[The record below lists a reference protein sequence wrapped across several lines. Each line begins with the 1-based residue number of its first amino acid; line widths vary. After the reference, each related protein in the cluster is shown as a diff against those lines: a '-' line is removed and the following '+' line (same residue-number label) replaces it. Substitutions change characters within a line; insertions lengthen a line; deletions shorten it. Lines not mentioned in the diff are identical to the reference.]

1 VGQRFIHD
9 RQAGSTRTTG
19 VCCSITSLTRTPH
32 ALVPGA
38 RHGRSRAFAS
48 YQAMALSASVMA
60 GPTVWRVHELAITVI
75 GPDRTGIVADVA
87 EALAG
92 VGANLSDSTMTRLR
106 GHFAMT
112 LICTGVTAEA
122 VEKALA
128 PIGADGRLLATVRA
142 VQPET
147 DVDAAGEPYLVS
159 VHGADRLGIVAAVTR
174 VVAAAGGNITDL
186 TTRLTGPLYVLV
198 AEVDLPRGAADGLA
212 TRLAETAAELGVDVT
227 LRRADSEI
235 L

>member
-1 VGQRFIHD
+1 VN
-9 RQAGSTRTTG
+9 
-19 VCCSITSLTRTPH
+19 
-32 ALVPGA
+32 
-38 RHGRSRAFAS
+38 
-48 YQAMALSASVMA
+48 
-60 GPTVWRVHELAITVI
+60 ELAITVI
-75 GPDRTGIVADVA
+75 GPDRTGIVADVS

-112 LICTGVTAEA
+112 LICTGPTAGD

-128 PIGADGRLLATVRA
+128 SLGGLLSTVRA
-142 VQPET
+142 VEPET
-147 DVDAAGEPYLVS
+147 DADAAGEPWLVS

-186 TTRLTGPLYVLV
+186 TTRLTGPLYVLI
-198 AEVDLPRGAADGLA
+198 AEVDVPPAGAEDLA
-212 TRLAETAAELGVDVT
+212 AQLAVAAQELGVEVT
-227 LRRADSEI
+227 LRRAETDV

>member
-1 VGQRFIHD
+1 
-9 RQAGSTRTTG
+9 
-19 VCCSITSLTRTPH
+19 
-32 ALVPGA
+32 
-38 RHGRSRAFAS
+38 
-48 YQAMALSASVMA
+48 
-60 GPTVWRVHELAITVI
+60 VHELAITVI

-112 LICTGVTAEA
+112 LICTGPDATA
-122 VEKALA
+122 VETALA
-128 PIGADGRLLATVRA
+128 PLSADGRLLTTVRV
-142 VQPET
+142 VQPEADT
-147 DVDAAGEPYLVS
+147 EGSGEPYLVS

-174 VVAAAGGNITDL
+174 VVAEAGGNITDL

-198 AEVDLPRGAADGLA
+198 AEVDVPSGVADGLA
-212 TRLAETAAELGVDVT
+212 ARLAEAADRLGVDVT
-227 LRRADSEI
+227 LRRAESEI

>member
-1 VGQRFIHD
+1 
-9 RQAGSTRTTG
+9 
-19 VCCSITSLTRTPH
+19 
-32 ALVPGA
+32 
-38 RHGRSRAFAS
+38 
-48 YQAMALSASVMA
+48 M
-60 GPTVWRVHELAITVI
+60 HELAITVI

-112 LICTGVTAEA
+112 LICTGATLEA

-142 VQPET
+142 VLPEANA
-147 DVDAAGEPYLVS
+147 DATGEPYFMS

-174 VVAAAGGNITDL
+174 EVAAAGGNITDL

-198 AEVDLPRGAADGLA
+198 AEVDLPPGTADGLA
-212 TRLAETAAELGVDVT
+212 TRLAETGRDLGVDVT